1 MIFNDQK
8 IIKMERITLKR
19 AIHSAKKIKGVIA
32 FIITLIC
39 IFLFLTAGYSK
50 FIDHEKFEFGL
61 ANVALI
67 GSAARII
74 SWAVPI
80 TEIAISLLLIIP
92 KTNIAGLYA
101 FMGTM
106 IVFTI
111 YILSMFLWAKE
122 LPCNC
127 NLIIKNLSWAGH
139 VWFNLIIIGL
149 SILAI
154 KINKTNF
161 KS

>member
-1 MIFNDQK
+1 
-8 IIKMERITLKR
+8 MERITLKR
-19 AIHSAKKIKGVIA
+19 AVHLSKRAKEVVA
-32 FIITLIC
+32 FIITSIC

-50 FIDHEKFEFGL
+50 FIEHEKFEFGL

-67 GSAARII
+67 GSSAKII
-74 SWAVPI
+74 SWAVPSIEI
-80 TEIAISLLLIIP
+80 TISLLLIIP

-101 FMGTM
+101 FTGTM
-106 IVFTI
+106 VVFTI

-127 NLIIKNLSWAGH
+127 SLIIKNLSWAGH

-154 KINKTNF
+154 KINKSNLKF
-161 KS
+161 

>member
-1 MIFNDQK
+1 MMIK
-8 IIKMERITLKR
+8 IIKMELINLKKSIR
-19 AIHSAKKIKGVIA
+19 LAKRVKESIA

-50 FIDHEKFEFGL
+50 FTDHERFEFGL
-61 ANVALI
+61 ANIALI
-67 GSAARII
+67 GSSARTI
-74 SWAVPI
+74 SWIVPI
-80 TEIAISLLLIIP
+80 IEIAISLLLIVP
-92 KTNIAGLYA
+92 KTNIKGLYA
-101 FMGTM
+101 FTGTM

-122 LPCNC
+122 LPCQC

-139 VWFNLIIIGL
+139 IWFNLIIIGL
-149 SILAI
+149 SVLAI
-154 KINKTNF
+154 KINKTNV

>member
-1 MIFNDQK
+1 
-8 IIKMERITLKR
+8 MERITLKR
-19 AIHSAKKIKGVIA
+19 SIHLAKEVIA

-50 FIDHEKFEFGL
+50 FIAHEKFEFGL

-67 GSAARII
+67 GSYARII
-74 SWAVPI
+74 SWAVPSIEI
-80 TEIAISLLLIIP
+80 TISLLLIVP
-92 KTNIAGLYA
+92 KTNLKGLYA
-101 FMGTM
+101 FTGTM
-106 IVFTI
+106 VVFTI
-111 YILSMFLWAKE
+111 YILSMLLWAKE

-127 NLIIKNLSWAGH
+127 NLIVKNLSWAGH

-154 KINKTNF
+154 KINKINF
-161 KS
+161 KP

>member
-1 MIFNDQK
+1 
-8 IIKMERITLKR
+8 MERITLKR
-19 AIHSAKKIKGVIA
+19 GIHLSRRAKEVVA
-32 FIITLIC
+32 FIITSIC

-67 GSAARII
+67 GSYARVI

-92 KTNIAGLYA
+92 KTNTTGLYA
-101 FMGTM
+101 FTGTM
-106 IVFTI
+106 VVFTI
-111 YILSMFLWAKE
+111 YILSMFLWAEE

-127 NLIIKNLSWAGH
+127 SLIIKNLSWAGH

-154 KINKTNF
+154 KINEINF

>member
-19 AIHSAKKIKGVIA
+19 AIYSAKKVKGVIA

-50 FIDHEKFEFGL
+50 FIDHEKFESGL

-80 TEIAISLLLIIP
+80 IEITISLLLIIP

-101 FMGTM
+101 FTATM

-122 LPCNC
+122 LPCSC

-139 VWFNLIIIGL
+139 LWFNLIIIGL

-154 KINKTNF
+154 KINQKNF